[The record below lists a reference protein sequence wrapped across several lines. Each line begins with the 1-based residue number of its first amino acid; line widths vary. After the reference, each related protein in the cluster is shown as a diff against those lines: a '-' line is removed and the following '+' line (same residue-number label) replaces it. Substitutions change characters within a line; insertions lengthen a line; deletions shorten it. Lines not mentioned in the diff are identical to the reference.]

1 MKSNGFSM
9 KIRAKLLIAFLSIA
23 LLTVVV
29 GGIGIYFNGHLA
41 DKSEMIA
48 VKLAPLG
55 DAAMEIKL
63 SATTAHLVFEEIMGG
78 DTTEDIQQVWDAL
91 DEALWYSDAILQGGE
106 NEEGTFFATEDPRVR
121 EKIES
126 VRKDIEK
133 FIKSAHER
141 YTLFAASGGIGSEA
155 DQIFDDSYEVI
166 QASLDTIRKS
176 SQNISVVNLSGEAQ
190 YLTANGHLFL
200 EELLGGDDENKIE
213 DILNNFRKSKVNVE
227 RIGTLI
233 GSNAVNPIIKNYEA
247 FITSARKRYESMG
260 TSVSAGSAA
269 DTAFDETYETFIG
282 EADVA
287 ETLIHETM
295 EEGMRA
301 FHDVRN
307 QSRTWMISVSAIS
320 FIIAILIA
328 FRISNNIVT
337 PITQTVTFANAMA
350 SGDLTQH
357 LDLKTQDEFGELG
370 EALNHTTETLSTMIT
385 KIRDMASTVASASEE
400 LSVVSTQLTKG
411 TEEMAE
417 QSKTVSAASEEM
429 SNSINMISTATEEVS
444 VSTNSVA
451 AETKLMADSINAI
464 AAATEE
470 TSASINDIAKN
481 AQTGARISEKAMSL
495 STEASD
501 TMNIMS
507 EAAKEIGK
515 VTEVI
520 KRIAQQTNLLALN
533 ATIEAAAAGA
543 AGKGF
548 TVVSN
553 EIKVL
558 ANQSSEAAEDIA
570 RRIADV
576 QTTTENAVSII
587 AQVSETIAEIN
598 GSASEIASA
607 VNQQNDTAN
616 EISSS
621 LTKTTTSVETTSASI
636 EELALGANEMSQTT
650 SAMVESV
657 KDVTSNIHGITKA
670 LTDNTAGVQQVNV
683 SAQGLSTLASE
694 LETLL
699 QQFQVS

>member
-1 MKSNGFSM
+1 MNLSGISI
-9 KIRAKLLIAFLSIA
+9 KIRAKLLIAFLSVA
-23 LLTVVV
+23 LLTTVV
-29 GGIGIYFNGHLA
+29 GGIGIYFNAYLGE
-41 DKSEMIA
+41 KSETVA

-78 DTTEDIQQVWDAL
+78 DTTEDIQQVWDL
-91 DEALWYSDAILQGGE
+91 LEESLWYSDAILQGGE
-106 NEEGTFFATEDPRVR
+106 NEEGTFFATNDPRVR
-121 EKIES
+121 RRIES

-141 YTLFAASGGIGSEA
+141 YNLFAASGGIGSEA
-155 DQIFDDSYEVI
+155 DQIFDESYEVI
-166 QASLDTIRKS
+166 QASLDTIRRN
-176 SQNISVVNLSGEAQ
+176 SQNVSVVRLSGEAQ

-200 EELLGGDDENKIE
+200 EELLGGDEENKIE
-213 DILNNFRKSKVNVE
+213 NILDNFRESRSNVE
-227 RIGTLI
+227 KIGTLI
-233 GSNAVNPIIKNYEA
+233 GSNAVNPIIENYEA
-247 FITSARKRYESMG
+247 FIASARERYQSMG
-260 TSVSAGSAA
+260 TSMSAGSAA
-269 DTAFDETYETFIG
+269 DTAFDATYEAFVG

-287 ETLIHETM
+287 ETLVHEM
-295 EEGMRA
+295 MRA
-301 FHDVRN
+301 GMVEFESARS
-307 QSRTWMISVSAIS
+307 QSMIWMISVSTIS
-320 FIIAILIA
+320 FIIAVLIA

-337 PITQTVTFANAMA
+337 PITKTVTFANAMA

-357 LDLKTQDEFGELG
+357 LDLKSQDEFGELG
-370 EALNHTTETLSTMIT
+370 EALNHTTANLSTMIT
-385 KIRDMASTVASASEE
+385 KIRDMSSTVASASEE
-400 LSVVSTQLTKG
+400 LSVVSTELTKG
-411 TEEMAE
+411 TEEMVE

-451 AETKLMADSINAI
+451 SETKHMADSINAI

-470 TSASINDIAKN
+470 TSASINDIAQN
-481 AQTGARISEKAMSL
+481 AQNGARISEKAMGL

-501 TMNIMS
+501 TMGIMS

-607 VNQQNDTAN
+607 VNQQNETAT

-621 LTKTTTSVETTSASI
+621 LTKTTTSVETTSSSI
-636 EELALGANEMSQTT
+636 EELALGANEMSKTT
-650 SAMVESV
+650 SAMVENV
-657 KDVTSNIHGITKA
+657 KEVTSNIHGITRA

-699 QQFQVS
+699 QQFQVN